1 MVKGREKHHTARERI
16 TAANRRRPQYSFLMI
31 RTAKGDEGMLY
42 LIRNNLT
49 ESGIAE
55 FRTGDE
61 QFVAVMTF
69 EEWER
74 SKDLFDMGIDLD
86 LNPEE
91 IHNTK
96 IEVNYD
102 SLTGT
107 FSLPD
112 RENLNGKTLQFS
124 FALDEKGIVFIDDSN
139 TALSIIES
147 IRNTRQWK
155 LPCLE
160 RFLYDFLE
168 KIVHEDLRLM
178 EQFENGLDQIEKD
191 ILDGVERDYLK
202 DINEIRSDIRV
213 LRIHYEQ
220 LIDMSQELEE
230 NENGFFREENLRYF
244 HLFSNRMARLYDV
257 AASLRDYTMQLGD
270 LYQSQIDLKQNR
282 IMTILTVVTSIFLPL
297 TLITGW
303 YGMNFTYMPE
313 LDSPYGYPV
322 VIASAVA
329 IVVVSLLY
337 FKKKKW
343 L

>member
-1 MVKGREKHHTARERI
+1 M
-16 TAANRRRPQYSFLMI
+16 Y
-31 RTAKGDEGMLY
+31 Y

-49 ESGIAE
+49 VSDMEEIRA
-55 FRTGDE
+55 GDE
-61 QFVAVMTF
+61 QFVAVLTAA
-69 EEWER
+69 EWEKNR
-74 SKDLFDMGIDLD
+74 DLFDMGIDLD
-86 LNPEE
+86 LNPED

-107 FSLPD
+107 FALPD
-112 RENLNGKTLQFS
+112 NKHPAGIVHKFAV
-124 FALDEKGIVFIDDSN
+124 ALDEKGVVFIDDSG
-139 TALSIIES
+139 TALPMVEE
-147 IRNTRQWK
+147 IRNSRQWK

-168 KIVHEDLRLM
+168 KIVHEDLRLL
-178 EQFENGLDQIEKD
+178 EKFGDALDRM
-191 ILDGVERDYLK
+191 ERDIRAGKEREYNK
-202 DINEIRSDIRV
+202 EINTIRRAIRER
-213 LRIHYEQ
+213 LMFYEQ
-220 LIDMSQELEE
+220 LIDLVQELEE
-230 NENGFFREENLRYF
+230 NENGFFRDENLRYF
-244 HLFSNRMARLYDV
+244 HLFSNRMTRLHDV
-257 AASLRDYTMQLGD
+257 AASLRDYTLQLGD

-313 LDSPYGYPV
+313 LDSPYAYPL
-322 VIASAVA
+322 VIATAVL

>member
-1 MVKGREKHHTARERI
+1 M
-16 TAANRRRPQYSFLMI
+16 Y
-31 RTAKGDEGMLY
+31 Y

-49 ESGIAE
+49 VSDAAE
-55 FRTGDE
+55 FRTGGE
-61 QFVAVMTF
+61 QFVAVLTAA
-69 EEWER
+69 EWEKNR
-74 SKDLFDMGIDLD
+74 DLFDMGIDLD
-86 LNPEE
+86 LNPED

-107 FSLPD
+107 FALPD
-112 RENLNGKTLQFS
+112 KSDPAMKTQK
-124 FALDEKGIVFIDDSN
+124 FAFAMDEKGIVFIDDSG
-139 TALSIIES
+139 AVPPVVGS
-147 IRNTRQWK
+147 IRNSRQWK

-168 KIVHEDLRLM
+168 KIIHEDLRLLEKFGDTLDHM
-178 EQFENGLDQIEKD
+178 ERD
-191 ILDGVERDYLK
+191 ILEGIEREYNK
-202 DINEIRSDIRV
+202 EINAIRRDIRGR
-213 LRIHYEQ
+213 LMFYEQ
-220 LIDMSQELEE
+220 LIDLVQELEE
-230 NENGFFREENLRYF
+230 NENGFFKEENIRYF
-244 HLFSNRMARLYDV
+244 HLFSNRMVRLNDV
-257 AASLRDYTMQLGD
+257 AASLRDYTLQLGD

-303 YGMNFTYMPE
+303 YGMNFTHMPE
-313 LDSPYGYPV
+313 LDSPYGYPLVIVAAV
-322 VIASAVA
+322 V